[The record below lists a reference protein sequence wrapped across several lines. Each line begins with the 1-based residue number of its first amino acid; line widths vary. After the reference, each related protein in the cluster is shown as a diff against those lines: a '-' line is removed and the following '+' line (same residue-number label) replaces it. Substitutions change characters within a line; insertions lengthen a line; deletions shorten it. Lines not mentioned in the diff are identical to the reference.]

1 MASLNFWKKWTS
13 TENVEIRHGVRG
25 LSEPWIIYF
34 ELRMYNNG
42 QAKEKPFLIQSSL
55 NDEIW
60 LISDILDH
68 EKCSFSSFLWM
79 HLIDREVMTD
89 QINHYC
95 IFKYLL
101 CQTIWFS
108 WYHILSRS
116 WKTTHC
122 QTSWI
127 LFPLQ
132 FSYHG
137 WSTNPWLVPLT
148 SSLVASGMSGSLI
161 SRPMNSSI
169 FAWPIV
175 YQCTYTSICLV
186 ITKQY
191 IQYNQQYNQNSN
203 PANSVSTA
211 FMYIYEPIEPS
222 LPGNVSPCTIELRN
236 QMQNVEMFWKETSF
250 FIIAITM
257 ILASFDLGISPY
269 WKRSCSGSKRNSW
282 IEIKNKGR
290 SLAQIMRKNIE

>member
-1 MASLNFWKKWTS
+1 MNFNRICGNQTWGERTQWALNHLLWITYVQQWPGKRETFSNPIIAQRWDLIDFRYFGSWKMFLFILLLNAFDWLGS
-13 TENVEIRHGVRG
+13 DDWSNQP
-25 LSEPWIIYF
+25 LLYF
-34 ELRMYNNG
+34 QIFIMSDN
-42 QAKEKPFLIQSSL
+42 LIL
-55 NDEIW
+55 
-60 LISDILDH
+60 LISYTQQVLKNNTLSNILN
-68 EKCSFSSFLWM
+68 
-79 HLIDREVMTD
+79 T
-89 QINHYC
+89 
-95 IFKYLL
+95 
-101 CQTIWFS
+101 
-108 WYHILSRS
+108 
-116 WKTTHC
+116 
-122 QTSWI
+122 
-127 LFPLQ
+127 FPLQ

-222 LPGNVSPCTIELRN
+222 LPGNVSPCTVELRN